1 MATTKITSNV
11 LALSAAQTN
20 INNDG
25 SFTLSVPTQINNTL
39 SLSGNL
45 TVDTNT
51 LFVDSVN
58 NRVGIGT
65 NNPLQAIDFRP
76 VTFNASQSGG
86 IRFDNTS
93 GTWPCGIYI
102 RSDGVGGPRLSL
114 DAPYQTNTLN
124 LYNNNVGIGT
134 ITPTAKLTVVG
145 NISATGNLTVDTNTL
160 FVDAAG
166 DKVGIGTASS
176 LIGKLDVAGSPTT
189 TSSTDVL
196 VLSRPYNP
204 GVGFHTAA
212 SFKLSNPSSSVNNT
226 RLDIALMQG
235 NTLTPIT
242 PDTTV
247 MTLLGNGNV
256 GIGTTS
262 PVAKFHVSEGISRFD
277 RSGVVF
283 NITPNYTGLGNVAL
297 DVTTNNGIIFRTNN
311 IDRAIIS
318 NTGSV
323 GIGTTTPNEKL
334 TVSGNLS
341 ASGDA
346 FSNGAKLAAETFAI
360 AMAIAVG

>member
-1 MATTKITSNV
+1 MAITKATSSV
-11 LALSAAQTN
+11 LADNAAL
-20 INNDG
+20 NNLNAG
-25 SFTLSVPTQINNTL
+25 ASIAFTK
-39 SLSGNL
+39 
-45 TVDTNT
+45 
-51 LFVDSVN
+51 
-58 NRVGIGT
+58 
-65 NNPLQAIDFRP
+65 P
-76 VTFNASQSGG
+76 VS
-86 IRFDNTS
+86 
-93 GTWPCGIYI
+93 
-102 RSDGVGGPRLSL
+102 
-114 DAPYQTNTLN
+114 
-124 LYNNNVGIGT
+124 
-134 ITPTAKLTVVG
+134 
-145 NISATGNLTVDTNTL
+145 ISGNLTVDTNTL

-176 LIGKLDVAGSPTT
+176 FIGKLDVAGSPTN

-196 VLSRPYNP
+196 VISRPFNP

-212 SFKLSNPSSSVNNT
+212 SFKLSNPSTSVNNT
-226 RLDIALMQG
+226 RLDIALMQA
-235 NTLTPIT
+235 NTVSPIT

-262 PVAKFHVSEGISRFD
+262 PAAKFHVSEGISRFD

-311 IDRAIIS
+311 IDRAVIS
-318 NTGSV
+318 NTGNV

-334 TVSGNLS
+334 TISGNLS